1 MKTKKDIVQR
11 LRLIYLPYLLIAVCL
26 ISGYTFLHWLL
37 FIRFHVFS
45 LDEEVLNLWLPIALP
60 WLPLYFWLKPRIK
73 GLVFKKTARD
83 PLSILIFFASIAIVA
98 PTIIAQYYLETA
110 SGTLTQLSDINQIE
124 NQNPTKYY
132 TITNIYLDK
141 RDIGVQSTFDVSG
154 RYNESFNMHIYI
166 AVPIF
171 SSSSE
176 VKNNNCIAWCG
187 IKYSRQIN
195 NHNTQ
200 EQKETAFNRFAS
212 FCQDQ
217 FDALDEQFIYF
228 DRIGNTADHKA
239 FDDAI
244 KKNKRF
250 LSSTNLVLVPV
261 YTPFEARN
269 GNKLA
274 WVFGAFGI
282 GAAAFFL
289 MLLIPSIDET
299 KAEDFYHGVKQV
311 DKQAEKNTSIYL
323 PREGYMVTPTI
334 MYLNI
339 GIFIIMVFSGLG
351 VVSFQTKDLLNWGAN
366 YRPLVMEGQWWRLI
380 TNIFLHG
387 GLMHV
392 LVNMYA
398 LVFIGLFLEPKMGK
412 VKYALTYILAG
423 ILASSASVWWYDGV
437 ARHASIS
444 VGASGAIFGLYG
456 TLLALILV
464 GKFDKKFALALLP
477 SILIFV
483 FINLGMGL
491 AGNGIDNAAHIGGL
505 ISGFVIGLV
514 LSPLVKQEE
523 DQKME
528 EETDQN
534 NTQVL
539 IEQPTD
545 EIHQA
550 YVENKQPADEDSYK
564 KYMPPGSE

>member
-1 MKTKKDIVQR
+1 
-11 LRLIYLPYLLIAVCL
+11 
-26 ISGYTFLHWLL
+26 
-37 FIRFHVFS
+37 
-45 LDEEVLNLWLPIALP
+45 
-60 WLPLYFWLKPRIK
+60 
-73 GLVFKKTARD
+73 
-83 PLSILIFFASIAIVA
+83 
-98 PTIIAQYYLETA
+98 
-110 SGTLTQLSDINQIE
+110 
-124 NQNPTKYY
+124 
-132 TITNIYLDK
+132 
-141 RDIGVQSTFDVSG
+141 
-154 RYNESFNMHIYI
+154 
-166 AVPIF
+166 
-171 SSSSE
+171 
-176 VKNNNCIAWCG
+176 
-187 IKYSRQIN
+187 
-195 NHNTQ
+195 
-200 EQKETAFNRFAS
+200 
-212 FCQDQ
+212 
-217 FDALDEQFIYF
+217 
-228 DRIGNTADHKA
+228 
-239 FDDAI
+239 
-244 KKNKRF
+244 
-250 LSSTNLVLVPV
+250 
-261 YTPFEARN
+261 
-269 GNKLA
+269 
-274 WVFGAFGI
+274 
-282 GAAAFFL
+282 
-289 MLLIPSIDET
+289 
-299 KAEDFYHGVKQV
+299 
-311 DKQAEKNTSIYL
+311 
-323 PREGYMVTPTI
+323 
-334 MYLNI
+334 
-339 GIFIIMVFSGLG
+339 
-351 VVSFQTKDLLNWGAN
+351 
-366 YRPLVMEGQWWRLI
+366 
-380 TNIFLHG
+380 
-387 GLMHV
+387 
-392 LVNMYA
+392 
-398 LVFIGLFLEPKMGK
+398 MGK